1 MLKTCL
7 AATAIVLLAQS
18 AAAHVAFAPA
28 TAEAGTT
35 YVGALRV
42 SHGCDGSAT
51 VKLRV
56 EIPATLMGA
65 KPQLKPGW
73 TVTVERTPLAQPITG
88 DNGKTITDRVSA
100 ITWTGRLP
108 DEDFDDFTVLLKLP
122 KDAGP
127 LYLPAVQT
135 CDSGSI
141 AWTDI
146 PKAGQAWHDVPH
158 PAPVLTLQPADTMP
172 DMPGMDHAKM

>member
-7 AATAIVLLAQS
+7 AAAALALLAQP
-18 AAAHVAFAPA
+18 AAAHVAMAPA
-28 TAEAGTT
+28 TAQAGTT
-35 YVGALRV
+35 YVGGLRV

-56 EIPATLMGA
+56 EIPASVLSA
-65 KPQLKPGW
+65 KPQLKAGW
-73 TVTVERTPLAQPITG
+73 TITIDRAPLPKPVTN
-88 DNGKTITDRVSA
+88 DNGKTVTDRVSA

-108 DEDFDDFTVLLKLP
+108 DEDFDDFVVLLRLP

-135 CDSGSI
+135 CETGST

-146 PKAGQAWHDVPH
+146 PAAGQAWHDVPH
-158 PAPVLTLQPADTMP
+158 PAPMLTLQPAGADLA
-172 DMPGMDHAKM
+172 GMDHSKM